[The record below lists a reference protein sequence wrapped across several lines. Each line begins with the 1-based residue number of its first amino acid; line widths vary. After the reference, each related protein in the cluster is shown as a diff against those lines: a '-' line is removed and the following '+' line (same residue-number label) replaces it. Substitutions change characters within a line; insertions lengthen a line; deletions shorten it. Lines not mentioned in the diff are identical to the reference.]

1 MNYVLL
7 LLFLVIDNI
16 AVGKLASQAGNYHSQ
31 IYRAWVAVDGDTG
44 QDNKRGYFSCARV
57 NTESRY
63 VPADRRHQPAWWAV
77 DLANGN
83 ATLLFVIKNVTI
95 YFEKDVTLE
104 GMLALCM
111 SHLFCKELSYCYE
124 DSHV

>member
-16 AVGKLASQAGNYHSQ
+16 SVGKLASQARNFNRVYWH
-31 IYRAWVAVDGDTG
+31 AWLAVDGDPG
-44 QDNKRGYFSCARV
+44 QDATSCARV
-57 NTESRY
+57 RTREGE
-63 VPADRRHQPAWWAV
+63 PAWWAL
-77 DLANGN
+77 DLANGDPK
-83 ATLLFVIKNVTI
+83 LLFVIKNVTI

-111 SHLFCKELSYCYE
+111 SYLF
-124 DSHV
+124 